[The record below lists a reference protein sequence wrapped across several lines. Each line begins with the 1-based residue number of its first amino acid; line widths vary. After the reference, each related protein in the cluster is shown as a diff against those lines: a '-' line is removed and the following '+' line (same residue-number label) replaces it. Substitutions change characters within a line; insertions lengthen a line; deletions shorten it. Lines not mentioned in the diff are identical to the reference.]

1 MKLGAVLQSSAD
13 FLEKR
18 NVESPRIA
26 AELLAAR
33 LLRCKRLDLPAKLD
47 STLPEKL
54 IDAMRRGVV
63 RVGKGEPVQYVI
75 GQWDFRGITLKTDKR
90 ALVPRPETEELV
102 QLLLNCKKLRA
113 IESPRILDYGT
124 GTGCIA
130 LSIAH
135 EFPRA
140 KVVGIDTSAEAL
152 ELAAENAA
160 ELGLTDRVSFLN
172 CSEVDLADVFEGGA
186 IHALISNPP
195 YIPTAACNR
204 LPSNVR
210 EHEPMQALDGGPDGM
225 DVIRAI
231 LDESVMLLASGGS
244 VYFEISAEDNQA
256 GAVARYM
263 SNLGFDDIETH
274 KDFAGAERFVT
285 GFLADGI

>member
-18 NVESPRIA
+18 KVESPRMA

-33 LLRCKRLDLPAKLD
+33 LLRCKRLDLSAKLE

-54 IDAMRRGVV
+54 VDAMRRGVA
-63 RVGKGEPVQYVI
+63 RVGKGEPVQHVI

-102 QLLLNCKKLRA
+102 QLLIDCKKLRA
-113 IESPRILDYGT
+113 VEAPRILDYGT
-124 GTGCIA
+124 GSGCIA
-130 LSIAH
+130 LSIAS

-140 KVVGIDTSAEAL
+140 KVVGIDTCADAL
-152 ELAAENAA
+152 ELAGENAA
-160 ELGLTDRVSFLN
+160 ALGLADRVSFLN
-172 CSEVDLADVFEGGA
+172 CSEIDLADVFEGGA
-186 IHALISNPP
+186 IDAMISNPP
-195 YIPTAACNR
+195 YIPTAACKR
-204 LPSNVR
+204 LPDNVR
-210 EHEPMQALDGGPDGM
+210 EHEPMQALDGGADGM
-225 DVIRAI
+225 DVIRSI

-244 VYFEISAEDNQA
+244 VFFEVSAEDNQA
-256 GAVARYM
+256 TAVARYM
-263 SNLGFDDIETH
+263 SELGFDGIETH
-274 KDFAGAERFVT
+274 NDLSGAERFVT